1 MDGHAFYE
9 RPASPFGPG
18 NLRLAAGS
26 LAHAGGAG
34 LGDDLGG
41 AHGGT
46 GGRVL
51 LVAVVVLD
59 DLGLGEV
66 GRRRLREL
74 HHEHGAGGEVRRVEQ
89 TRPRRRRGGQLLQ
102 RLVGKTRRPHHAVDS
117 PRQRHREIA
126 RHHVRLREIYEHV
139 DIRRVQRLGQRAEHG
154 EGRLLGMRIDTAD
167 DRHVVRGS
175 HRIHHRRAHPP
186 RITRHRNFDHRKPPI
201 HQSDSTRSV
210 NAIVKQQ
217 RESEEETGGA
227 LTERVP
233 QTVSKARRF
242 RD

>member
-1 MDGHAFYE
+1 MNRHAVDE
-9 RPASPFGPG
+9 RPASALSPG
-18 NLRLAAGS
+18 DLRLAAGS

-34 LGDDLGG
+34 LRDDLGG

-89 TRPRRRRGGQLLQ
+89 ARPRSRRGGQPLQ
-102 RLVGKTRRPHHAVDS
+102 RLVGEPRRAHHAIDP
-117 PRQRHREIA
+117 PRQRYREIA
-126 RHHVRLREIYEHV
+126 CHHVRLREVDEHV
-139 DIRRVQRLGQRAEHG
+139 DVRRIQRLGQRAEHG
-154 EGRLLGMRIDTAD
+154 EGRLLGMGIDAADHIHVIRSRYRIN
-167 DRHVVRGS
+167 
-175 HRIHHRRAHPP
+175 HRRAHAP
-186 RITRHRNFDHRKPPI
+186 RITRHRNLNHRKPPI

-233 QTVSKARRF
+233 QTVSKAR
-242 RD
+242 